1 MRSHEGEDGDAGKQ
15 DAENRQ
21 QRHAVPTQ
29 ERRQVMIAFLLLCV
43 IGSKLGT
50 SEHVDMIEL
59 NHYFDNRGQHV
70 FDQVI
75 FWRIEESTR
84 RYQVQAWRMCNSPE
98 DYPTR
103 NANGQASIRLGFDS
117 SALKVRSKQFRESW
131 TQVDPER
138 MDLIRHPGERLALEV
153 K

>member
-1 MRSHEGEDGDAGKQ
+1 
-15 DAENRQ
+15 
-21 QRHAVPTQ
+21 
-29 ERRQVMIAFLLLCV
+29 MILLLLCA
-43 IGSKLGT
+43 IGSKLET

-75 FWRIEESTR
+75 FWRVDASTR
-84 RYQVQAWRMCNSPE
+84 RYQVRGWKICNSQN

-103 NANGQASIRLGFDS
+103 NANGLASIWLGFDHA
-117 SALKVRSKQFRESW
+117 ALKVRSKQFRESW

-138 MDLIRHPGERLALEV
+138 MDLIKHPFERLALEV

>member
-1 MRSHEGEDGDAGKQ
+1 
-15 DAENRQ
+15 
-21 QRHAVPTQ
+21 
-29 ERRQVMIAFLLLCV
+29 MIAFLFLCV
-43 IGSKLGT
+43 IGSKLEK
-50 SEHVDMIEL
+50 SAHVDMIEL
-59 NHYFDNRGQHV
+59 NHYFDDRGQHV

-84 RYQVQAWRMCNSPE
+84 RYQVQAWRMCNSPG

-103 NANGQASIRLGFDS
+103 NTNGMACIRLGFDP
-117 SALKVRSKQFRESW
+117 SALKVSSRQFRESW

-138 MDLIRHPGERLALEV
+138 MDLIVNKQERLALEV